1 MESIFL
7 KLEEDLTPT
16 RPRLNL
22 IGVSGNNTKITA
34 FTTRDQR
41 DGTITTINSV
51 DTTTDTTNYKR
62 FDYVPQVLVYEGNS
76 SRLED
81 WHDTPQEIYDNTTTK
96 YNCWQCTRNI
106 AAGVYE
112 WSDPIIYMPYV
123 EDGTDGK
130 DGAYEES
137 VYLTEGT
144 GTAQRS
150 AKWAYDKATSSFK
163 AATNG
168 VFN

>member
-1 MESIFL
+1 
-7 KLEEDLTPT
+7 
-16 RPRLNL
+16 
-22 IGVSGNNTKITA
+22 
-34 FTTRDQR
+34 
-41 DGTITTINSV
+41 
-51 DTTTDTTNYKR
+51 
-62 FDYVPQVLVYEGNS
+62 
-76 SRLED
+76 
-81 WHDTPQEIYDNTTTK
+81 
-96 YNCWQCTRNI
+96 
-106 AAGVYE
+106 
-112 WSDPIIYMPYV
+112 MPYV

-137 VYLTEGT
+137 VYLTEGI